1 MGGIE
6 RTALLHLE
14 PPCMTTTLFQNARL
28 LDGAIDAEGHV
39 LVENG
44 LIAEISDR
52 PITTTTARKLDL
64 RGRTLMPGLIDAHV
78 HVIASEV
85 NLARHALLPDAL
97 VAFRAAKIMHGMLMR
112 GFTTIRDLGGAT
124 QGLRAAR
131 EEGHFDAPRMIL
143 CGKAISAT
151 GGHSDGRGRYDTR
164 DSHWLEGRLGALG
177 RLADGVDAV
186 RRACRE
192 EIKAGADYIKIMA
205 NGGVASPTDP
215 IAFLGYSKDE
225 MRAAVEEAAMAQTY
239 VAAHLYT
246 DEAIRR
252 AVECGVHSLEHCN
265 LIEEST
271 ARQATEA
278 GCIACPTLVTYQ
290 ALKDEGASLGL
301 PPESVAKIDTVRL
314 AGLESLE
321 KMRRA
326 GLTMAFGTD
335 LLGDMHRHQSEEF
348 VIRAQVLPAMEVI
361 RSTTTHAAKLLRMEG
376 RIGTI
381 AAGAF
386 ADLIVVDGDP
396 LRDLSLLTRQGQHL
410 PAIMLGGRLVKDA
423 L

>member
-1 MGGIE
+1 MPMSVTLIE
-6 RTALLHLE
+6 
-14 PPCMTTTLFQNARL
+14 NARI
-28 LDGAIDAEGHV
+28 LDGTADGAVDGHV
-39 LVENG
+39 LVEHG
-44 LIAEISDR
+44 LIREVSDK
-52 PITTTTARKLDL
+52 PITAASARRLDL

-97 VAFRAAKIMHGMLMR
+97 VAFRAAKIMREMLMR
-112 GFTTIRDLGGAT
+112 GFTTVRDLGGAT
-124 QGLRAAR
+124 EGLRAAR
-131 EEGHFDAPRMIL
+131 DEGHFDAPRMVL

-151 GGHSDGRGRYDTR
+151 GGHSDGRGRWDGR
-164 DSHWLEGRLGALG
+164 DSHWLEQRLGALG
-177 RLADGVDAV
+177 RIADGVDAV

-192 EIKAGADYIKIMA
+192 EIKGGADYIKIMA

-225 MRAAVEEAAMAQTY
+225 IRAAVEEAELAQTY

-246 DEAIRR
+246 DEAIAR
-252 AVECGVHSLEHCN
+252 AVECGVRSLEHCN

-271 ARQATEA
+271 ARKAAAA
-278 GCIACPTLVTYQ
+278 GAIACPTLVTYQ

-335 LLGDMHRHQSEEF
+335 LLGAMHRHQSEEF
-348 VIRAQVLPAMEVI
+348 VIRGRVLPAIEVI
-361 RSTTTHAAKLLRMEG
+361 RSATVHAAKLLRMEG
-376 RIGTI
+376 QIG
-381 AAGAF
+381 AVAPGAY
-386 ADLIVVDGDP
+386 ADLIVVEGDP
-396 LRDLSLLTRQGQHL
+396 LKDLSLLAGQGRHL
-410 PAIMLGGRLVKDA
+410 AAIMLAGQFVKQPT
-423 L
+423 